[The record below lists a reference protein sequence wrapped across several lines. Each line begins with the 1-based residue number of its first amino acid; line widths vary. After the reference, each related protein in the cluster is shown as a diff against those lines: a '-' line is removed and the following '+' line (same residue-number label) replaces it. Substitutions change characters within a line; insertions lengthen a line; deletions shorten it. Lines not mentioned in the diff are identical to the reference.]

1 MYHAPSMLVGS
12 EWRGAIGGRTLP
24 VVNPCTEEV
33 LGETPAADE
42 RDVAEALEHARAAL
56 KSWSAVHGWDR
67 AKVLRN
73 IARRMEARR
82 DELAHALSLEIGR
95 PLSQSAGEANIAHTG
110 DGRVRSEQHAPG

>member
-1 MYHAPSMLVGS
+1 MYHTPSMLVGGK
-12 EWRGAIGGRTLP
+12 WRGAIGGRTLP

-67 AKVLRN
+67 AKVLRS

-82 DELAHALSLEIGR
+82 EELAYALSVEIGR
-95 PLSQSAGEANIAHTG
+95 PLSQSAGRAVG
-110 DGRVRSEQHAPG
+110 MQRSARSFPWPNTKPT